1 LNAERLSALDASFLA
16 VEGPTAPMHV
26 GWVATFDSP
35 EDGPR
40 PTFDHLATHIASRLD
55 HAPRYRQRLAEVPL
69 AVHEPVWVDDP
80 DFDPGAHLF
89 SAGART
95 LDELV
100 DEVLSTPLAR
110 DRPLWEMWLA
120 TDLPDGRIAMV
131 GKAHHCM
138 VDGIA
143 ALQLAGLL
151 LDREPDALNGNRAN
165 GSNGH
170 NGHNGRNGWAPVPA
184 PSPGERLVRA
194 VAERAE
200 DSAALALA
208 PLKLAGSPRRL
219 LTVPAA
225 ARRGARTLAHT
236 VLPPARSSSLN
247 RPGSADRRL
256 ERVACPLDD
265 LRGVRRRF
273 GVTLNDAMLAVCA
286 GALRRF
292 ALRRGEEPQPLK
304 AMVPVNVRGAADAA
318 DTGNRISFLF
328 VELPCHEPDP
338 LVRLMR
344 LHRATAQR
352 KRDGEAADTDA
363 ALRALA
369 LTPKPVQRALAGAV
383 AHPRLFNLVV
393 SNVPGPAL
401 PLYLRGCRLRE
412 LYPAVP
418 LADRHALSI
427 GVATVAGRACFGLY
441 ADAVT
446 LPDAGALADDLD
458 ASIAELVAAG

>member
-1 LNAERLSALDASFLA
+1 VNAERLSALDASFLA
-16 VEGPTAPMHV
+16 IEGPTAPMHV
-26 GWVATFDSP
+26 GWVATFDPP
-35 EDGPR
+35 ENAAR
-40 PTFDHLATHIASRLD
+40 PTFDRLATHIASRLD
-55 HAPRYRQRLAEVPL
+55 NAPRYRQRLADVPL
-69 AVHEPVWVDDP
+69 ALHEPVWVDDE
-80 DFDPGAHLF
+80 DFDPGAHLRD
-89 SAGART
+89 AGRRT
-95 LDELV
+95 LEELI

-110 DRPLWEMWLA
+110 DRPLWEMWLK

-143 ALQLAGLL
+143 ALQLANLL
-151 LDREPDALNGNRAN
+151 LDREPIPDHTAN
-165 GSNGH
+165 GH
-170 NGHNGRNGWAPVPA
+170 DGWAPVPA
-184 PSPGERLVRA
+184 PTPGQRLVRA

-219 LTVPAA
+219 RSVPDA
-225 ARRGARTLAHT
+225 ARRGARTLAHA
-236 VLPPARSSSLN
+236 VLPPARSSVLN
-247 RPGSADRRL
+247 RPGSPARRL
-256 ERVACPLDD
+256 ERVNCPLDD

-292 ALRRGEEPQPLK
+292 ALRRGEPPRPLK
-304 AMVPVNVRGAADAA
+304 AMVPVDVRGAEDSA

-344 LHRATAQR
+344 LNRATSQR

-369 LTPKPVQRALAGAV
+369 LTPKPVQRALAQAV

-446 LPDAGALADDLD
+446 LPDAAALAGDLD
-458 ASIAELVAAG
+458 AAIGELVATT

>member
-1 LNAERLSALDASFLA
+1 VNAERLSALDASFLA

-26 GWVATFDSP
+26 GWVATFDPP

-40 PTFDHLATHIASRLD
+40 PTFEQLATHIAGRLG

-80 DFDPGAHLF
+80 AFDAVEHVR
-89 SAGART
+89 SATGRT
-95 LDELV
+95 LDEVV
-100 DEVLSTPLAR
+100 DTVLSTPLTR
-110 DRPLWEMWLA
+110 DRPLWEMWLNPE
-120 TDLPDGRIAMV
+120 LPDGRIAMV

-143 ALQLAGLL
+143 ALQLANLV
-151 LDREPDALNGNRAN
+151 LDRESAVPHTT
-165 GSNGH
+165 NGH
-170 NGHNGRNGWAPVPA
+170 NGWSPAPA
-184 PSPGERLVRA
+184 PSPSERLVRA
-194 VAERAE
+194 VADRAE

-219 LTVPAA
+219 RTVPGA
-225 ARRGARTLAHT
+225 ARRGVRTLAHT
-236 VLPPARSSSLN
+236 VLPPARSSPLN
-247 RPGSADRRL
+247 RPGSPARHLARRG
-256 ERVACPLDD
+256 RPLDD
-265 LRGVRRRF
+265 LRGVRRRY
-273 GVTLNDAMLAVCA
+273 GVTLNDAVLAACA

-292 ALRRGEEPQPLK
+292 ALRRGDEPRPLK
-304 AMVPVNVRGAADAA
+304 AMVPVDVRSATDAA
-318 DTGNRISFLF
+318 GTGNRISFLF

-338 LVRLMR
+338 LVRLMS
-344 LHRATAQR
+344 LNRATAQR

-369 LTPKPVQRALAGAV
+369 LTPRPLQRALAQVV

-446 LPDAGALADDLD
+446 LPDADALADDLD
-458 ASIAELVAAG
+458 ASIDELVAAG

>member
-1 LNAERLSALDASFLA
+1 VNAERLSALDASFLA

-26 GWVATFDSP
+26 GWVATFDP
-35 EDGPR
+35 PRDGPR
-40 PTFDHLATHIASRLD
+40 PTFDDLATHIVSRLD
-55 HAPRYRQRLAEVPL
+55 DAPRYRQRLADVPL
-69 AVHEPVWVDDP
+69 SVHDPVWVDDEE
-80 DFDPGAHLF
+80 FDPGAHLF
-89 SAGART
+89 SAGPRT

-100 DEVLSTPLAR
+100 EEVLSTPLDR
-110 DRPLWEMWLA
+110 ERPLWEMWLA

-143 ALQLAGLL
+143 ALQLANLL
-151 LDREPDALNGNRAN
+151 LDRDPDGAGRN
-165 GSNGH
+165 GST
-170 NGHNGRNGWAPVPA
+170 GWAPVSA
-184 PSPGERLVRA
+184 PTPSERLVRA

-200 DSAALALA
+200 NSAALALA
-208 PLKLAGSPRRL
+208 PLKLVASPRRL
-219 LTVPAA
+219 LTVPSA
-225 ARRGARTLAHT
+225 ARRGMRTLAHT
-236 VLPPARSSSLN
+236 VLPPARSSLLN
-247 RPGSADRRL
+247 RPGSPDRRL

-265 LRGVRRRF
+265 LRGVRRRY
-273 GVTLNDAMLAVCA
+273 GVTLNDALLAVCA

-292 ALRRGEEPQPLK
+292 AQRRGEEPQPLK
-304 AMVPVNVRGAADAA
+304 AMVPVNVRSADDTA

-328 VELPCHEPDP
+328 VELPCHEADP
-338 LVRLMR
+338 LVRLMSV
-344 LHRATAQR
+344 HRATAQR
-352 KRDGEAADTDA
+352 KRDGEAADADA

-369 LTPKPVQRALAGAV
+369 LTPKPVQRALAQAV

-427 GVATVAGRACFGLY
+427 GVATVDGRACFGLY
-441 ADAVT
+441 ADALT
-446 LPDAGALADDLD
+446 LPDADALAEDLD
-458 ASIAELVAAG
+458 ASIGELVAA

>member
-1 LNAERLSALDASFLA
+1 
-16 VEGPTAPMHV
+16 MHV
-26 GWVATFDSP
+26 GWVATFDPP
-35 EDGPR
+35 EAAPR
-40 PTFDHLATHIASRLD
+40 PIFAQLATHIAGRPA
-55 HAPRYRQRLAEVPL
+55 HAPRSRQRLVEVPL

-80 DFDPGAHLF
+80 AFDVSEHLR
-89 SAGART
+89 SAAGRT
-95 LDELV
+95 LDEVV
-100 DEVLSTPLAR
+100 DTVLSTPLAR
-110 DRPLWEMWLA
+110 DKPLWEMWL
-120 TDLPDGRIAMV
+120 LPELADGRIALV

-143 ALQLAGLL
+143 ALQLANLL
-151 LDREPDALNGNRAN
+151 LDREPGAPHTG
-165 GSNGH
+165 NGH
-170 NGHNGRNGWAPVPA
+170 HGCSPIPA
-184 PSPGERLVRA
+184 PSPSERLVRA

-200 DSAALALA
+200 AGAALALA
-208 PLKLAGSPRRL
+208 PLRLAGSPRRL
-219 LTVPAA
+219 LTVPGV
-225 ARRGARTLAHT
+225 ARRGVRTLAPT
-236 VLPPARSSSLN
+236 VLPPARSSPLN
-247 RPGSADRRL
+247 PPRSAARPPPTPALPPPRGPPLTRPASAARHL
-256 ERVACPLDD
+256 ERRGRPLDD
-265 LRGVRRRF
+265 LRGVRRRY
-273 GVTLNDAMLAVCA
+273 GVTLNDAVLAACA

-292 ALRRGEEPQPLK
+292 ALRRGDEPRPLK
-304 AMVPVNVRGAADAA
+304 AMVPVDVRSAADAA
-318 DTGNRISFLF
+318 GTGNRISFLF

-338 LVRLMR
+338 LVRLMS

-369 LTPKPVQRALAGAV
+369 LTPKPLQRAVAQAA

-401 PLYLRGCRLRE
+401 PLFLRGCRLRE

-446 LPDAGALADDLD
+446 LPDAHALADDLD
-458 ASIAELVAAG
+458 ASIDELVTAAG